1 MIFKLSNCCLMLFI
15 VSSDSLRK
23 TCSVLRDSTIALV
36 LFNSFIS
43 PKVPF
48 TVDRNPSKLS
58 SKIIRADEPTANL
71 DTKTGIDVFNL
82 LTLLSREFKRTIILV
97 THNPELAAATDRAMH
112 IRDGAIEKDVIN
124 VKC

>member
-1 MIFKLSNCCLMLFI
+1 MLFI